1 MGRAKEAADRIR
13 SEISIV
19 QVLAEYGYEI
29 HPDGGD
35 REQQFSCDLHGD
47 GQDTKPSARV
57 YPDSASFHC
66 FACGRSRDA
75 ITLVR
80 EKEGVDFWPAV
91 KMLEGRYGLPSLPW
105 TAPADVPRDET
116 LRKVSEALSG
126 SHQTSLEVLKRVE
139 RLVDS
144 LCRERECTPAQCAAL
159 WEAHDRVFLL
169 REKETL
175 PESTLKEGALRVLAH
190 VRGVM
195 GVGEAP

>member
-1 MGRAKEAADRIR
+1 MGRAKQAADRIR
-13 SEISIV
+13 AEIPIV
-19 QVLAEYGYEI
+19 SVLADYGYTV

-47 GQDTKPSARV
+47 GMDTKPSARV

-80 EKEGVDFWPAV
+80 EKEGIDFWPAV
-91 KMLEGRYGLPSLPW
+91 KALEGRYGLPSLPW
-105 TAPADVPRDET
+105 TAPMEEPKDRT

-126 SHQTSLEVLKRVE
+126 TQQTSAEVLKRVE

-144 LCRERECTPAQCAAL
+144 LCRERACTPDQCAAL

-169 REKETL
+169 LEKQVA
-175 PESTLKEGALRVLAH
+175 PEKTVKEAALRVLAH
-190 VRGVM
+190 VRMVM
-195 GVGEAP
+195 GVGETP